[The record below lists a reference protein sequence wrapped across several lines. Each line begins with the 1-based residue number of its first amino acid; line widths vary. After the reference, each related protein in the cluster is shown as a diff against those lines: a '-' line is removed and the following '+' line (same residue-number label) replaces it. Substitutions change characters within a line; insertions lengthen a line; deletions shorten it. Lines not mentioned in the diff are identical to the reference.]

1 MKDDLSGAMMVRV
14 EAPEQQTLILLVEHE
29 LVIGRESEGL
39 RIADPQM
46 SRRHLR
52 IRRLGSSI
60 EVSDLGSTNGSFLD
74 GVPLKQPQ
82 VVNDTC
88 RVLIGDTT
96 ITIDPAAGADEATG
110 LGRDTQVRR
119 DDDLRSTSIDIV
131 AGVVTSSV
139 LDVEPDSLDGET
151 VTILFSDIESST
163 ERATAMGDAAWFEL
177 LEAHNAIIRTELAR
191 FGGREVKSIGDGFML
206 VFPSVRR
213 SLRFAT
219 EVQKKVEAPNGPDL
233 RIRMG
238 IHTGETI
245 IDAAGDL
252 FGRHVNLAARVANL
266 AEGGEIMASLVVREI
281 AAGRDDA
288 VFGEPSQA
296 ELKGFAELQ
305 TVYQVHWDQ

>member
-1 MKDDLSGAMMVRV
+1 MKDDLSGAMTVRV

-29 LVIGRESEGL
+29 LVIGRESEGM
-39 RIADPQM
+39 RNADPQM

-96 ITIDPAAGADEATG
+96 ITIDPAAGPDEATG

-177 LEAHNAIIRTELAR
+177 LEAQAVAGLEAYLLEHGDR
-191 FGGREVKSIGDGFML
+191 GGDRHIAQPG
-206 VFPSVRR
+206 
-213 SLRFAT
+213 
-219 EVQKKVEAPNGPDL
+219 QAPAPL
-233 RIRMG
+233 
-238 IHTGETI
+238 
-245 IDAAGDL
+245 
-252 FGRHVNLAARVANL
+252 
-266 AEGGEIMASLVVREI
+266 
-281 AAGRDDA
+281 A
-288 VFGEPSQA
+288 VFFGLVDA
-296 ELKGFAELQ
+296 YL
-305 TVYQVHWDQ
+305 